1 MNQIHPTAIIQDGAT
16 LGENCI
22 IGPYCQI
29 GKDVVLG
36 KDNVLVSNVIIDGH
50 TTLGD
55 GNKISPYAVL
65 GTDPQDLKFK
75 DEPTRLRIGSNNTIR
90 EFVTIN
96 RSNQMEED
104 TVVGNNNLI
113 MEYVHIAHNCQIGSF
128 CVIANVVQFAG
139 HVHVHDYATIGGV
152 TAVHQFVH
160 IGTHA
165 FVGGASALKKDIV
178 PYSRGQG
185 NPYKTV
191 GLNSVGLI
199 RKGFSSETVAAIK
212 EMYNLFYRS
221 KLNISQALAKAE
233 SMNNPSPEQLIFINF
248 VKTADR
254 GLST

>member
-1 MNQIHPTAIIQDGAT
+1 MTQIHPTAVIQEGAQI
-16 LGENCI
+16 GENCQIGAYCNIGPNVI
-22 IGPYCQI
+22 IGSNNQ
-29 GKDVVLG
+29 L
-36 KDNVLVSNVIIDGH
+36 LSNVIIAGH
-50 TTLGD
+50 TTIGD

-75 DEPTRLRIGSNNTIR
+75 GEPTRLRIGHNNNIR

-104 TVVGNNNLI
+104 TVVGNNNLL
-113 MEYVHIAHNCQIGSF
+113 MEYVHIAHNCQIGSY

-139 HVHVHDYATIGGV
+139 HVHVADCATIGGI

-165 FVGGASALKKDIV
+165 FVGGASAIKKDVV

-191 GLNSVGLI
+191 GLNSVGLM
-199 RKGFSSETVAAIK
+199 RKGFSNETIAGIKAI
-212 EMYNLFYRS
+212 YNLFYRGG
-221 KLNISQALAKAE
+221 KNTTQALEAALNME
-233 SMNNPSPEQLIFINF
+233 NLTPEQLIFLDF
-248 VKTADR
+248 VKHAER
-254 GLST
+254 GIST